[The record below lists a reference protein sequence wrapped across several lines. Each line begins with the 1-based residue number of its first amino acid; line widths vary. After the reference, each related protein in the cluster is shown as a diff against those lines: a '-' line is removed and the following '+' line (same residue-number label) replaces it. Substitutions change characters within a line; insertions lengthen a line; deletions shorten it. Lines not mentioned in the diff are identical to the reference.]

1 MHAGGNTLAVL
12 VGNTKNLWDRFR
24 TAYGKEA
31 SLQEDENPL
40 DTYTQRCV
48 QAAADSLG

>member
-24 TAYGKEA
+24 AAYRKGS

-40 DTYTQRCV
+40 DSYTQHCV